1 MMPRHLRVLQ
11 IGFAL
16 LFLAGCSS
24 LAPLLAPP
32 TPVPSPQAT
41 STPQATP
48 TATPTAAVSQPR
60 LLRVWLPPQF
70 DPQADNPSAELL
82 RARLQAFQQEYPGI
96 QLEIRIKSD
105 ADILRTLT
113 ITNNAAPAA
122 LPDLIALSYWNM
134 QKAASGGFLHPLEGL
149 TSLLQDPDW
158 YAFARELAH
167 LKNVEYGIPFGSDVL
182 VMVYRPSMFAEP
194 PSTWEDVFASGV
206 SLAFPASSPT
216 ALFPLS
222 LYLSENLDLTDDRGS
237 ILPDE
242 DALVSLFSF
251 YKRAIESGIIP
262 PPVRDQQTDLQSIQF
277 YRNGQ
282 SHLAVVWLSSDLQAR
297 SGNYLPLPGL
307 SNAQYS
313 LGNGWVWALAGSDV
327 ENQPLAVELASYLVE
342 SRFMSEW
349 TRAAGILPTRPQA
362 LTGWEEDLRVPL
374 HEALQ
379 SAHPLPAED
388 SVSVVGPLLQGAL
401 IRLFNGEQPEVVAR
415 SVMDE
420 LK

>member
-1 MMPRHLRVLQ
+1 MMPRLLRVAQ
-11 IGFAL
+11 IGLTL

-24 LAPLLAPP
+24 LAPLLSPP
-32 TPVPSPQAT
+32 TPVPPPQAT
-41 STPQATP
+41 AAPQATP
-48 TATPTAAVSQPR
+48 TPAPTVPANQPR
-60 LLRVWLPPQF
+60 RLRIWLPPQF
-70 DPQADNPSAELL
+70 DPQAETPAAALL

-96 QLEIRIKSD
+96 QLEIRIKTE
-105 ADILRTLT
+105 ADILGALS

-122 LPDLIALSYWNM
+122 MPDLIALSYWNM

-206 SLAFPASSPT
+206 SLSFPASEPH

-222 LYLSENLDLTDDRGS
+222 LYLSENPALTDERGS
-237 ILPDE
+237 ILLDE
-242 DALVSLFSF
+242 NALVALFSF
-251 YKRAIESGIIP
+251 YKRAIESGILP
-262 PPVRDQQTDLQSIQF
+262 PPVRDQQTDLQSLQF

-282 SHLAVVWLSSDLQAR
+282 SHLAVTWLSSDLQAR

-307 SNAQYS
+307 GNAHYS

-327 ENQPLAVELASYLVE
+327 ETQPLAVELASYLVE
-342 SRFMSEW
+342 SKFMSEW

-362 LTGWEEDLRVPL
+362 LTGWEEDLRAPL

-379 SAHPLPAED
+379 SAHPLPAEE